1 MRPPPN
7 DRAIAIAGPLRVAGW
22 LIGQGRAPIA
32 PCRERAVQ
40 APGLVAQELE
50 PQDVNRLSCPRFY
63 GPTESGQRTS
73 MRPPASLHS
82 PGFGSRKR
90 KSPEGDVSGLSR
102 CLILASSGQQEP
114 VNTQKLCEVCPG
126 ACDRQHRIPLRLE
139 FHTAKPPGGQPRRL
153 CLVPHT
159 YRARSH
165 GNVRVSNR

>member
-1 MRPPPN
+1 MAASSSPLWRTTRGADWGSARLLNAPSPLSRLR
-7 DRAIAIAGPLRVAGW
+7 RATSRGG
-22 LIGQGRAPIA
+22 
-32 PCRERAVQ
+32 
-40 APGLVAQELE
+40 
-50 PQDVNRLSCPRFY
+50 LSCPRFY
-63 GPTESGQRTS
+63 GPTTSGQRTS

-114 VNTQKLCEVCPG
+114 VNTQKSCEVCPG